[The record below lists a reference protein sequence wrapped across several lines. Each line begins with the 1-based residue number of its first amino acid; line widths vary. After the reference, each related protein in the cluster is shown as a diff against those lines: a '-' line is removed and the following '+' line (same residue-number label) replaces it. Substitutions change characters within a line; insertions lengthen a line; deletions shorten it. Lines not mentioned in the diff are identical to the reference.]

1 VVSACSARAHESDAH
16 VLRSYENNNVGSM
29 AWNILKISPEMAE
42 LILARFLEWV
52 LKVNCAITLIFLY
65 FHSM

>member
-1 VVSACSARAHESDAH
+1 MICWC
-16 VLRSYENNNVGSM
+16 SYENNNVGNM

-52 LKVNCAITLIFLY
+52 LKVDPPNEFLL
-65 FHSM
+65 MRNTTCLNLLVLVPLLKL